1 MEANQILILKVEN
14 QDDIDDLLE
23 NIESTIESQSNNFRD
38 YSPDQFELLENHTL
52 EVKGNY
58 IILIVSKDVV
68 KIAKAVNDS
77 FK

>member
-1 MEANQILILKVEN
+1 MEANQILILKVKS

-23 NIESTIESQSNNFRD
+23 NIENIIERQSSSFKD
-38 YSPDQFELLENHTL
+38 YSPDQYELLENHTL

-58 IILIVSKDVV
+58 LILIVSKDVD
-68 KIAKAVNDS
+68 KITKAVNDS